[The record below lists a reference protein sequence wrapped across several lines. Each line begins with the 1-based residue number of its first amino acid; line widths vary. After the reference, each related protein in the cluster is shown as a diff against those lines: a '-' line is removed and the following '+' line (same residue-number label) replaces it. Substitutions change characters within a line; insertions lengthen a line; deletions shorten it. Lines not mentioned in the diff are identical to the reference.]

1 MLISFDT
8 PAYSRVTMFGEIA
21 LKLLELMGMSGTV
34 PGALRPEDI
43 PAALTKLKEGLKIL
57 PADVAP
63 QAGGDG
69 EPPVSLSK
77 RAFPLIQLLEA
88 ATSKSKHVTWEQER

>member
-8 PAYSRVTMFGEIA
+8 PAYSRVTMFGDVA
-21 LKLLELMGMSGTV
+21 LKLLDLMGMSGAV

-43 PAALTKLKEGLKIL
+43 PAALTKLKQGLNLL
-57 PADVAP
+57 PPDVTP
-63 QAGGDG
+63 KAGEDS
-69 EPPVSLSK
+69 PHVSLSK

-88 ATSKSKHVTWEQER
+88 AASKGKHVTWEQER